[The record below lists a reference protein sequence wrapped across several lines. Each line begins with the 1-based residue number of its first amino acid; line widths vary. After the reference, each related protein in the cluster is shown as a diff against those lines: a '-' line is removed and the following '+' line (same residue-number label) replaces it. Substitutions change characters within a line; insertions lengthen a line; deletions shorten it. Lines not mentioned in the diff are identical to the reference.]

1 MKFVFSY
8 CLLGLTNIHVIKVNR
23 VTGSA
28 NDGVV
33 NISRLLRC
41 TLCAEMTQ
49 HTSYTGYIVSSQS
62 SFEENIVTCSE
73 GSIILIHL
81 KYSKPRLSRTRL
93 SRIFAELG
101 QTFENG

>member
-1 MKFVFSY
+1 MKFFFSY
-8 CLLGLTNIHVIKVNR
+8 CLLGLTNIHVIKVNH

-73 GSIILIHL
+73 GSIILVHL
-81 KYSKPRLSRTRL
+81 KYITSSLPMSYVYL
-93 SRIFAELG
+93 IFEIHILV
-101 QTFENG
+101 N